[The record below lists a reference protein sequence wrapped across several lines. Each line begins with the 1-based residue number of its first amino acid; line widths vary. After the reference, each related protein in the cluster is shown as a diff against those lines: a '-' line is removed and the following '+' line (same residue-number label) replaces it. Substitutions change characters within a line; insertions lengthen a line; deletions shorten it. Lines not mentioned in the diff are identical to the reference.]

1 MRPQIKW
8 RRWIMLPLTLAIT
21 ALLSGFGMPDGRM
34 PVGSNAMKN
43 SLHQAV
49 FRFDTRIVF
58 SCEEFAREMA
68 GRTPVNMAMHI
79 GAQWERIK
87 ADSRVRRSSSPA
99 SPECLVQAGLMV
111 L

>member
-1 MRPQIKW
+1 
-8 RRWIMLPLTLAIT
+8 MLPMTLLIA
-21 ALLSGFGMPDGRM
+21 ALSSGFGMPTERV
-34 PVGSNAMKN
+34 PVRKNAMK
-43 SLHQAV
+43 SALHQAV

-68 GRTPVNMAMHI
+68 ARPLVNMTMHI
-79 GAQWERIK
+79 EAQWERIK
-87 ADSRVRRSSSPA
+87 TDSHVSRSSVHA

>member
-58 SCEEFAREMA
+58 SCEEFVRETV
-68 GRTPVNMAMHI
+68 GRPLVNINIA
-79 GAQWERIK
+79 AQWERIK
-87 ADSRVRRSSSPA
+87 TDSHVSRSSVHA
-99 SPECLVQAGLMV
+99 SPKCLVQAGLMV